1 MTSNHILEKRPG
13 TYALWVKI
21 SQTSV
26 IQVGRLGQFVFRPGA
41 YLYFGSAFGSGGLA
55 ARLGRHLQIHD
66 QPRWHI
72 DYFRV
77 VGQVTG
83 YFYTSAPVKLEC
95 RWFQAIR
102 GLPEADIPLPG
113 FGSSDCTA
121 GCQAHLLHF
130 SEETAP
136 IDVGYTLLLLE
147 SASVPHPVSCVLIN
161 EPVQNASHG
170 SSCT

>member
-1 MTSNHILEKRPG
+1 MKAPN
-13 TYALWVKI
+13 
-21 SQTSV
+21 Q
-26 IQVGRLGQFVFRPGA
+26 QVPNKGA
-41 YLYFGSAFGSGGLA
+41 YLLLIHIDKDTSIKIGALGKIKFKKGYYVYIGSAMNNLTK
-55 ARLGRHLQIHD
+55 RIDRHLK
-66 QPRWHI
+66 PEKEKTTRWHI
-72 DYFRV
+72 DYLRV

-130 SEETAP
+130 PEETAP
-136 IDVGYTLLLLE
+136 IDIGYILLLLE
-147 SASVPHPVSCVLIN
+147 SSSSPHPVSCVLIN
-161 EPVQNASHG
+161 EPVQGASHG